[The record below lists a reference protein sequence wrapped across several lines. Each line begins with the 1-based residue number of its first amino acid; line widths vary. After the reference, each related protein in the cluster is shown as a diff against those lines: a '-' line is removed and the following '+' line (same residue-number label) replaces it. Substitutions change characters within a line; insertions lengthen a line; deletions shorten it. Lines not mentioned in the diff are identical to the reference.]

1 MGGGPRPS
9 RWRSWGWGA
18 VVLCVC
24 GLGRGLPPVCLVG
37 GCLRAAPPEGPG
49 VGVGCGLA
57 GGEEGRNPG
66 LRTKCGP
73 GAPERGRGRAGMGL
87 RGWQGEP
94 TVSVPAQPWVR
105 GLV

>member
-1 MGGGPRPS
+1 MWGPPS
-9 RWRSWGWGA
+9 EKVALLGLGRRGS
-18 VVLCVC
+18 VCVC
-24 GLGRGLPPVCLVG
+24 GLGGGLPPVCLVG

-73 GAPERGRGRAGMGL
+73 GAQERGHGRAGMGL

-94 TVSVPAQPWVR
+94 MGSVPAQPR
-105 GLV
+105 IQGLV